1 MSPAA
6 LAQRHRMAR
15 NARQTVDC
23 DFNDVGRLRFR
34 NSEEVSGGSGSS
46 TQFEEV
52 RSVSPVLSRQGTAV
66 NCLSGTAGAVGE
78 SIEGT
83 INSSQIGGGGTAPT
97 GPEGFTGS
105 GSNSLSRRRCGK
117 TPKDLHTVHN
127 QRFHLA
133 EQLEECPSS
142 GDEGVVSPRKRIK
155 MDYHHHQHHSN
166 ASGVSKLFN

>member
-1 MSPAA
+1 VLAKKSIFDDDFQRLNKNQWYDPASSDFA
-6 LAQRHRMAR
+6 L
-15 NARQTVDC
+15 V
-23 DFNDVGRLRFR
+23 
-34 NSEEVSGGSGSS
+34 
-46 TQFEEV
+46 EEV